1 MFGTRTR
8 VTATA
13 VAGLSPVRD
22 GLSNS
27 RAAAVPRRI
36 LGTAKGPNAA
46 RGRPL

>member
-8 VTATA
+8 VAAIA
-13 VAGLSPVRD
+13 VAGLSPVRG

-27 RAAAVPRRI
+27 RAAAMPRRNR
-36 LGTAKGPNAA
+36 GAVKGLNSA